1 MNFPGKFLDFFHTS
15 TISQGPVEADL
26 TLGSCNH
33 LTDANLILP
42 TLDKIEKS
50 FSQKDEQN
58 DNLCELVVDK
68 ETNVGVDKESTETS
82 MNPMKDADKSV
93 PDMGLDAMATAV
105 SLRCLTALP
114 SSSTTT
120 ESNARSS
127 LDDLVHAA
135 NRFVPWIHVS
145 HALLL
150 ADSVRCCILLYS
162 LQYFFDLFS
171 IIFF

>member
-1 MNFPGKFLDFFHTS
+1 M
-15 TISQGPVEADL
+15 
-26 TLGSCNH
+26 
-33 LTDANLILP
+33 TDANLILP
-42 TLDKIEKS
+42 TSGKIEKS
-50 FSQKDEQN
+50 SSQEDEQN

-68 ETNVGVDKESTETS
+68 EISVGVDKECSETS
-82 MNPMKDADKSV
+82 MKPMDDADKLV

-135 NRFVPWIHVS
+135 NRFVPWIHVT
-145 HALLL
+145 HAILL
-150 ADSVRCCILLYS
+150 ADSVRCCILLY
-162 LQYFFDLFS
+162 LHQYFFDLFS
-171 IIFF
+171 IMFCTFMYCCCF